1 MPNEMSMPTEMMSP
15 NGRAGNLYMQTNE
28 VNNVI
33 VHYHRSAS
41 GAVTEVERAATG
53 GAGSGEYKPISNQ
66 DSAPNAFEGAGQRH
80 PLGRFGVSYLRPM
93 AATIQSPACCAGS
106 SEPVGVEKHAVSG

>member
-41 GAVTEVERAATG
+41 GALTEVERAATG

-80 PLGRFGVSYLRPM
+80 PLGPIRRFLFATNGGYNSVSSMLR
-93 AATIQSPACCAGS
+93 G
-106 SEPVGVEKHAVSG
+106 K

>member
-1 MPNEMSMPTEMMSP
+1 MRSMYATRDVFGERNKNATALMGWTVGS
-15 NGRAGNLYMQTNE
+15 
-28 VNNVI
+28 I
-33 VHYHRSAS
+33 
-41 GAVTEVERAATG
+41 AVLTQGPREVERAATG

-80 PLGRFGVSYLRPM
+80 PRGRFDVSYLRPM